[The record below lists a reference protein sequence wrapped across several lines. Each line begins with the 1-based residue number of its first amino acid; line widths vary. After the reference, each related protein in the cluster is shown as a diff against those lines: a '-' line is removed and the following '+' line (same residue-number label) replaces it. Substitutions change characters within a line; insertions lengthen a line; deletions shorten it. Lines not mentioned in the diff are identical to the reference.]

1 MDISPE
7 PRQTPE
13 NEEHPTGYDAV
24 DTAPET
30 APAPE
35 RQPHL
40 QTPPVYQTAS
50 SQPAPTA
57 LIVGQSGGAT
67 AAINS
72 SLVGVIR
79 EARAQG
85 VRRIYG
91 MRNGIQGLLQG
102 DLVDLGSLPN
112 EVLPTLQQTP
122 SAALGSCRYHL
133 TDADIPQA
141 IAVLRE
147 HGVQC
152 MVYIGGND
160 SADTSHRLAQA
171 ALTSDD
177 LRVVAVPKTIDN
189 DLPITDHCPGYG
201 SAARFIA
208 VAALETTLD
217 TKAMPDI
224 YPVKILET
232 MGRHSGWLTASAALA
247 RTTGWETPQ
256 LIYVPEFPKEVDE
269 ILGDVTRVYRDYG
282 YVIIAMSE
290 NLRSRDQRPF
300 AVAAMEAMGDNA
312 LGSAGNPDFTDSF
325 GHSYYRNMSAG
336 HALAQLITGR
346 LDLRARIDQPGT
358 LQRMSQA
365 HQSEVDLIEAE
376 ECGRAAVRAALA
388 GETDRM
394 VIIERAESPIY
405 RATIGLA
412 PLDTIANVEKHL
424 PASFMNP
431 AGNFVT
437 QSFIDYALPLIGG
450 PLPQYVELQT

>member
-1 MDISPE
+1 MDNSPQ
-7 PRQTPE
+7 PRQSTE
-13 NEEHPTGYDAV
+13 NEEPPLIDDVTDI
-24 DTAPET
+24 APDST
-30 APAPE
+30 PAPE
-35 RQPHL
+35 PQAQP
-40 QTPPVYQTAS
+40 QPPPVYQS
-50 SQPAPTA
+50 STPSPTPTA

-112 EVLPTLQQTP
+112 EVLPALQQTP

-160 SADTSHRLAQA
+160 SADTSHRLAQST
-171 ALTSDD
+171 LITDD
-177 LRVVAVPKTIDN
+177 LRVIAVPKTIDN

-201 SAARFIA
+201 SAARYIA
-208 VAALETTLD
+208 IAALETTLD

-247 RTTGWETPQ
+247 RATGWETPH
-256 LIYVPEFPKEVDE
+256 LIYVPECPKEVDE
-269 ILGDVTRVYRDYG
+269 ILGDVTRIYRDFG
-282 YVIIAMSE
+282 YVVIAMSE

-300 AVAAMEAMGDNA
+300 AIAALEAMGDGA
-312 LGSAGNPDFTDSF
+312 ESSVSNPDFTDSF
-325 GHSYYRNMSAG
+325 GHSYYRTMSAG
-336 HALAQLITGR
+336 HALAQLITSR

-376 ECGRAAVRAALA
+376 ECGRAAVRAALS

-412 PLDTIANVEKHL
+412 PLESIANVEKHL
-424 PASFMNP
+424 PVSFMNP